1 MKSKKLYAAGLIG
14 LLTLMFTLSSCE
26 KDNITLLTDGTW
38 KFSNMTTN
46 STDPSIKSIVAF
58 AKALMTDATIRF
70 YEDGNYELRTP
81 LSTDAVTGTWELI
94 GSTQLIMTPTGEVG
108 STSSIDKLTKS
119 EFDMIETWLDQGGAT
134 YSTTTSWKR

>member
-1 MKSKKLYAAGLIG
+1 MKSKKLYAAGLIA

-26 KDNITLLTDGTW
+26 KDNLTLLTDGTW

-46 STDPSIKSIVAF
+46 STDPSVKSIVAF

-81 LSTDAVTGTWELI
+81 LSPDAVTGTWELI
-94 GSTQLIMTPTGEVG
+94 GSTQLIMTPTGDVG

-119 EFDMIETWLDQGGAT
+119 EFDMIETWLDQSGAT